1 MAAVFLFIPFHC
13 SGFDP
18 RDPTNKILSMARR
31 LHIDIETFS
40 SVDIKTSGA
49 YKYTQSL
56 DFEILLVAY
65 AFDDEPIKIIDL
77 AQGEELPREFIEG
90 LLDPEVHK
98 CAHNATFER
107 NAFVNMATIFR

>member
-1 MAAVFLFIPFHC
+1 MAQ
-13 SGFDP
+13 
-18 RDPTNKILSMARR
+18 K

-65 AFDDEPIKIIDL
+65 AFDDDPIRIIDL
-77 AQGEELPREFIEG
+77 AQG
-90 LLDPEVHK
+90 
-98 CAHNATFER
+98 
-107 NAFVNMATIFR
+107 